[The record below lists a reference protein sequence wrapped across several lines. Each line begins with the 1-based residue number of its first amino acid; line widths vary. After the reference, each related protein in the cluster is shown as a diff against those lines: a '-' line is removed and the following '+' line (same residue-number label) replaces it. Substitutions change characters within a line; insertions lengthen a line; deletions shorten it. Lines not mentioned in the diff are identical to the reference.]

1 MWKLIAACL
10 ALGGVSL
17 LLPSEPSYD
26 PLAWLIWGREL
37 AHLHLDTGGGP
48 SWKPLPVAF
57 TTLTAPL
64 GEVDQG
70 LPPAL
75 WMAVARA
82 GALLALALAFRL
94 ARRLGGGGAAAVL
107 GGLVASAALFLT
119 PDWFQFAA
127 HGSEAPLAVAL
138 MLWAVERQLD
148 GRSAHALCLATLA
161 CLLRP
166 ELVPFLGL
174 YGLWVWRA
182 EPRLRPLLAAV
193 LVVLP
198 LAWVGPEW
206 IGSGM
211 PLDGGAQARSQPAWS
226 LSLAEHPWLRA
237 LERVHN
243 HAGLPLEL
251 LAALAVAVAAVRRR
265 PAVLV
270 LAGAAV
276 AEAALFVAMTQ
287 AGFSG
292 NPRYVLPAVAVLS
305 VLAGVG
311 AAQLAWL
318 GEAALNGGDKGTGL
332 VRRFAHGL
340 DEFWS
345 ISTDFS
351 SSPRERTATGS
362 ASARLAGVVAA
373 VALIALAGQSFAHAR
388 VERLRAEAHEVGIRM
403 QLHHDLAQA
412 VRAAGGAEGPGARLV
427 HHQPGPPDPP
437 GLGAGGAHG
446 ADREPHRLPR
456 DLPLF
461 ARAAG
466 RSRVH
471 DRARASPP
479 NTGPRGQLQGVPTG
493 RNHVPD
499 RPPRMADVPGSVYR
513 TFAGNS
519 HSRESRE
526 DPHRPGS
533 NEVATMRSRVSNTSA
548 SLRRLSTPA
557 AWSSEHDD
565 HRSRL
570 SGSRQ
575 RKHDPADPR
584 GWRRSGR
591 RDRQAVL
598 EPRAQVPPHPQGR
611 AGDRSGRAGPHARVA
626 LRRGG
631 RRDDG
636 ARRTLYYAP
645 RRDPAR

>member
-37 AHLHLDTGGGP
+37 AHLHLDTSGGP

-276 AEAALFVAMTQ
+276 AESALFVAMTQ

-318 GEAALNGGDKGTGL
+318 GEAAL

-388 VERLRAEAHEVGIRM
+388 VERLRGEAHEVGMRM
-403 QLHHDLAQA
+403 QLHRDLAAA
-412 VRAAGGAEGPGARLV
+412 VRAAGGAQAVRALGWSTTNRALQTRLAWE
-427 HHQPGPPDPP
+427 
-437 GLGAGGAHG
+437 LGVPMELTESLT
-446 ADREPHRLPR
+446 DYRVIFRSSREPLV
-456 DLPLF
+456 
-461 ARAAG
+461 G
-466 RSRVH
+466 RVYMTG
-471 DRARASPP
+471 RARHRQTLARVGSFRVYRRDGITFPIVRREWQTFQGP
-479 NTGPRGQLQGVPTG
+479 FTGLLQGIHTRVNRGRIPT
-493 RNHVPD
+493 V
-499 RPPRMADVPGSVYR
+499 
-513 TFAGNS
+513 
-519 HSRESRE
+519 
-526 DPHRPGS
+526 
-533 NEVATMRSRVSNTSA
+533 RVVT
-548 SLRRLSTPA
+548 R
-557 AWSSEHDD
+557 
-565 HRSRL
+565 
-570 SGSRQ
+570 
-575 RKHDPADPR
+575 
-584 GWRRSGR
+584 
-591 RDRQAVL
+591 
-598 EPRAQVPPHPQGR
+598 
-611 AGDRSGRAGPHARVA
+611 
-626 LRRGG
+626 
-631 RRDDG
+631 
-636 ARRTLYYAP
+636 
-645 RRDPAR
+645 